1 MVLSNWHH
9 DWMQDGEGSTVWLF
23 SATSGDNQNW
33 SYDEKDGL
41 ITSLASKIPNG
52 EKLCIDSSAG
62 R

>member
-1 MVLSNWHH
+1 
-9 DWMQDGEGSTVWLF
+9 MQDGEGSTVWLF